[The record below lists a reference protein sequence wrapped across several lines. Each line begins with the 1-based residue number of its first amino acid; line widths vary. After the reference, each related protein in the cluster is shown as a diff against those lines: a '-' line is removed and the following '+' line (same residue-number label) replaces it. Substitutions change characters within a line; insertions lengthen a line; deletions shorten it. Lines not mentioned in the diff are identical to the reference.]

1 MMCMFTYVLHYT
13 NVCLFMFQVL
23 WTGQV
28 DETEYLLNI
37 C

>member
-1 MMCMFTYVLHYT
+1 M
-13 NVCLFMFQVL
+13 N
-23 WTGQV
+23 WSV